1 MGARGQAAVQ
11 RPPSGSRELTQPGED
26 MAGAEIGQYGHS
38 LAGADAE
45 IDRLA
50 GIMQIRAAEDGEHQA
65 VKDVCALIS
74 ELGTAELAGPPNAAP
89 PRPGP
94 GAKPRHGRAGAERK
108 PRH

>member
-1 MGARGQAAVQ
+1 
-11 RPPSGSRELTQPGED
+11 

-74 ELGTAELAGPPNAAP
+74 ELGTAELAGLLTAAL
-89 PRPGP
+89 RRLALSENPGT
-94 GAKPRHGRAGAERK
+94 ERQA
-108 PRH
+108 R